1 MIKQRPQSIGMFL
14 WTWRDSNP
22 RLLQLREL
30 KYRGKRENS
39 RLLRTIL
46 PKTNTLF
53 QQNCTR
59 IVTVLY
65 PPMKYRKATQSSVKR
80 GKIVSLN
87 QQRLMQKV
95 SSQTYILT
103 VSYPERSQPS
113 IRNDPTLCVA
123 PIIPTHAC
131 QDDTRVFYS
140 FSYTLPFIYF
150 LPIHPTILLI
160 SLIRASFRWN

>member
-1 MIKQRPQSIGMFL
+1 M
-14 WTWRDSNP
+14 
-22 RLLQLREL
+22 LRTVITN
-30 KYRGKRENS
+30 YQRGKAACRPVQ
-39 RLLRTIL
+39 RQ
-46 PKTNTLF
+46 K
-53 QQNCTR
+53 
-59 IVTVLY
+59 
-65 PPMKYRKATQSSVKR
+65 MM
-80 GKIVSLN
+80 SLN
-87 QQRLMQKV
+87 LQRLMQKV

-131 QDDTRVFYS
+131 QDDTREFYS